1 MLARRGI
8 FDARFACLCG
18 CNARY
23 AGGLSIAVPACLS
36 LRFMEKT
43 AAILIGRHQ
52 LTETSLI
59 VHWCSADC
67 GLFKTVAKGALRP
80 KSPFAGR
87 LDLFVT
93 AEIRFTRARTGDLHT
108 LAEAEWINPRL
119 SLRESY
125 DRVLAATYLVKL
137 IDLMVEREHPLPE
150 IYDLLEKALDYLAT
164 HAPSKVL
171 IERFEAR
178 LAEDLGV
185 ATPQGKAAAALQMA
199 AHHALPVQRRQ
210 LFARF

>member
-1 MLARRGI
+1 
-8 FDARFACLCG
+8 
-18 CNARY
+18 
-23 AGGLSIAVPACLS
+23 
-36 LRFMEKT
+36 MEKT
-43 AAILIGRHQ
+43 VAILMGRHQ

-59 VHWCSADC
+59 VHWCSAEL

-93 AEIRFTRARTGDLHT
+93 AEIRFTHARTGDLHT
-108 LAEAEWINPRL
+108 LSEAEWINPRL
-119 SLRESY
+119 GLRESY

-150 IYDLLEKALDYLAT
+150 IYDLLEKAFDYLAI
-164 HAPSKVL
+164 HAPSRLL
-171 IERFEAR
+171 IERFEKR

-199 AHHALPVQRRQ
+199 VHHALPIQRRQ
-210 LFARF
+210 LFDRLRHSV